1 MVLILYKL
9 DGMEFF
15 KVSNLLTLLYKNNNQ
30 FYNNDAFINN
40 IIEYLWNNVNKI
52 ITNIST
58 GYYYYTEAQLNAFQK
73 AIELICLL
81 KDKYY

>member
-1 MVLILYKL
+1 
-9 DGMEFF
+9 MEFF
-15 KVSNLLTLLYKNNNQ
+15 NVSNLLTLLYKNNNQ

-40 IIEYLWNNVNKI
+40 VIEYLWNNVNKI

-58 GYYYYTEAQLNAFQK
+58 GYYYYTETQLTAFQK